1 MRAIMNPLSLIL
13 TTSNSL
19 FTSKN
24 NDAGTH
30 VISAIPNSATPNS
43 PPCISSGDR
52 RVLLVTHP
60 TASLLSLAKS
70 RDVIS
75 NL

>member
-60 TASLLSLAKS
+60 YRFAFEP
-70 RDVIS
+70 RQIEGCD
-75 NL
+75 